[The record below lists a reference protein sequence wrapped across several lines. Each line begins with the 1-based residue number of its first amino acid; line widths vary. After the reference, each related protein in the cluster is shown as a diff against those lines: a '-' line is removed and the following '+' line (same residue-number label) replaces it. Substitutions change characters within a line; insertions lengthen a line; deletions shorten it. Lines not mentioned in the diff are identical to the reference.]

1 MEVIGQTLAL
11 VLVGIGTCFSI
22 LGVLGLMRL
31 PDVYTR
37 LHAAGKVGVFGAVF
51 LAGATALIIPPLFG
65 KALILIAL
73 LVIAGPVVSHALASA
88 AYRTGITVERAE
100 RDDLAD
106 RRKGRLTSK
115 GSNTTNTTNRP
126 A

>member
-1 MEVIGQTLAL
+1 MEIIGQTLAL
-11 VLVGIGTCFSI
+11 VLVGIGTFFSI
-22 LGVLGLMRL
+22 LGVLGLVRL

-51 LAGATALIIPPLFG
+51 LAGATALIIPSLFG
-65 KALILIAL
+65 KAVILMVL

-88 AYRTGITVERAE
+88 AYRMGIAVKRAI

-106 RRKGRLTSK
+106 ERKRRLTVKDS
-115 GSNTTNTTNRP
+115 TTNHP
-126 A
+126 V

>member
-51 LAGATALIIPPLFG
+51 LAGATALIIPSLFG
-65 KALILIAL
+65 KAVILMVL

-88 AYRTGITVERAE
+88 AYRMGIAVKRAI

-106 RRKGRLTSK
+106 ERKRRLTVKDS
-115 GSNTTNTTNRP
+115 TTNHP
-126 A
+126 V

>member
-1 MEVIGQTLAL
+1 MEIIGQTLAL
-11 VLVGIGTCFSI
+11 VLVGIGTFFSI

-51 LAGATALIIPPLFG
+51 LAGATALIIPSLFG
-65 KALILIAL
+65 KAVILMVL

-88 AYRTGITVERAE
+88 AYRMGIAVKRAI

-106 RRKGRLTSK
+106 ERKRRLTVKDS
-115 GSNTTNTTNRP
+115 TTNHP
-126 A
+126 V